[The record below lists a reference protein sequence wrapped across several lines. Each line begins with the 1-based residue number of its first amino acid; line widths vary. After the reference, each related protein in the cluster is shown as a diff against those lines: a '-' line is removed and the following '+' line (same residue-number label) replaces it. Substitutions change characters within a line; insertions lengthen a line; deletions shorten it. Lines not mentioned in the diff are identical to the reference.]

1 MGAQTSDETSRLRS
15 FTDYMSSRFKEKR
28 LSKKSRV
35 DLPPPTSGEY
45 ADYRFLSHFL
55 GVDKLQQKWEARQE
69 KLARRKKIKEAL
81 PSIIGGAIAVIVGI
95 ALIAAAIFGIT
106 LAVKSAAESQERA
119 RVEASQSAQA
129 TPSPTKTTSSPTP
142 SATQSKSPT
151 SSPSPSSSKSN
162 SDSSS
167 NSGSPNRLKNIIMTL
182 LMVMGPL
189 LLMPIVFQAIKSGNM
204 RGALGGILVI
214 VIIGAVLMALAN
226 AVIPD
231 GGTADDNVRGGAIKN
246 AVEGISGGG
255 I

>member
-1 MGAQTSDETSRLRS
+1 MGTQISDETSRLRS

-162 SDSSS
+162 SDSSNNDGKRS
-167 NSGSPNRLKNIIMTL
+167 NPIKSLILMVIGLFSLVVMVPAMRRAIQSGDIKSALVVMCVILLLGTALVAAVNFLIPDNGVASNIGGNIIKEANHGIS
-182 LMVMGPL
+182 V
-189 LLMPIVFQAIKSGNM
+189 
-204 RGALGGILVI
+204 GGI
-214 VIIGAVLMALAN
+214 
-226 AVIPD
+226 
-231 GGTADDNVRGGAIKN
+231 
-246 AVEGISGGG
+246 
-255 I
+255 

>member
-1 MGAQTSDETSRLRS
+1 MGTQISDETSRLKS

-81 PSIIGGAIAVIVGI
+81 PAIIGGTIAIIAGL
-95 ALIAAAIFGIT
+95 ALIAGAIFGIT

-142 SATQSKSPT
+142 SATPSKSPS
-151 SSPSPSSSKSN
+151 SSPSPSKSS
-162 SDSSS
+162 SDSNN
-167 NSGSPNRLKNIIMTL
+167 NSGSPNRLKSIIMTL

-204 RGALGGILVI
+204 KGALGGILVI
-214 VIIGAVLMALAN
+214 VIIGAALMALAN

>member
-1 MGAQTSDETSRLRS
+1 MGTQISDETSRLKS

-81 PSIIGGAIAVIVGI
+81 PAIIGGTIAIIAGL
-95 ALIAAAIFGIT
+95 ALIAGAIFGIT

-142 SATQSKSPT
+142 SATPSKSPT
-151 SSPSPSSSKSN
+151 SSPSPSKSS
-162 SDSSS
+162 SDSNN

-204 RGALGGILVI
+204 KGALGGILVI

-246 AVEGISGGG
+246 AVEGISVGG

>member
-1 MGAQTSDETSRLRS
+1 MGTQISDETSRLKS

-81 PSIIGGAIAVIVGI
+81 PAIIGGTIAIIAGL
-95 ALIAAAIFGIT
+95 ALIAGAIFGIT

-119 RVEASQSAQA
+119 RAEASQSAQA

-142 SATQSKSPT
+142 SPTPSKNPS
-151 SSPSPSSSKSN
+151 SSPSPSKSS
-162 SDSSS
+162 SDSSNNDGKRS
-167 NSGSPNRLKNIIMTL
+167 NPIKSLI
-182 LMVMGPL
+182 LMVIGLFSLVVMVPAMHRAVQAGDMKSALVVMCVIL
-189 LLMPIVFQAIKSGNM
+189 LLGT
-204 RGALGGILVI
+204 ALVA
-214 VIIGAVLMALAN
+214 AVNFL
-226 AVIPD
+226 IPD
-231 GGTADDNVRGGAIKN
+231 GPILSDSRSSMIEN
-246 AVEGISGGG
+246 AAVGVLEGN
-255 I
+255 

>member
-1 MGAQTSDETSRLRS
+1 MGTQISDETSRLKS

-28 LSKKSRV
+28 TNKKTRV

-81 PSIIGGAIAVIVGI
+81 PAIIGGTIAIIAGL
-95 ALIAAAIFGIT
+95 ALIAGAIFGIT

-119 RVEASQSAQA
+119 RAEASQSAQA

-142 SATQSKSPT
+142 SPTPSKSPS
-151 SSPSPSSSKSN
+151 SSPSPSKSS
-162 SDSSS
+162 SDSNN
-167 NSGSPNRLKNIIMTL
+167 NSGSPNRLKSIIMTL

-204 RGALGGILVI
+204 KGALGGILVI

-231 GGTADDNVRGGAIKN
+231 GGTVDDNVRGGAIKN

>member
-1 MGAQTSDETSRLRS
+1 MGTQISDETSRLKS

-81 PSIIGGAIAVIVGI
+81 PAIIGGTIAIIAGL
-95 ALIAAAIFGIT
+95 ALIAGAIFGIT

-119 RVEASQSAQA
+119 RAEASQSAQA

-142 SATQSKSPT
+142 SPTPSKSPS
-151 SSPSPSSSKSN
+151 SSPSPSKSS
-162 SDSSS
+162 SDSNN

-204 RGALGGILVI
+204 KGALGGILVI

-231 GGTADDNVRGGAIKN
+231 GGTVDDNVRGGAIKN

>member
-1 MGAQTSDETSRLRS
+1 MGTQISDETSKLKS

-81 PSIIGGAIAVIVGI
+81 PAIIGGTIAIIVGL

-119 RVEASQSAQA
+119 RVEAPNQPKQPPRQPKRQVAPHHQLHLPRAQAAARHPAHPRAVRTVAITMVSAQIQLRA
-129 TPSPTKTTSSPTP
+129 SS
-142 SATQSKSPT
+142 
-151 SSPSPSSSKSN
+151 
-162 SDSSS
+162 
-167 NSGSPNRLKNIIMTL
+167 
-182 LMVMGPL
+182 
-189 LLMPIVFQAIKSGNM
+189 
-204 RGALGGILVI
+204 
-214 VIIGAVLMALAN
+214 
-226 AVIPD
+226 
-231 GGTADDNVRGGAIKN
+231 
-246 AVEGISGGG
+246 
-255 I
+255 

>member
-1 MGAQTSDETSRLRS
+1 MGTQISDETSRLKS

-81 PSIIGGAIAVIVGI
+81 PAIIGGTIAIIAGL
-95 ALIAAAIFGIT
+95 ALIAGAIFGIT

-142 SATQSKSPT
+142 SATPSKSPT
-151 SSPSPSSSKSN
+151 SSPSPSKSS
-162 SDSSS
+162 SDSNN
-167 NSGSPNRLKNIIMTL
+167 NSGSPNRLKSIIMTL

-204 RGALGGILVI
+204 KGALGGILVI

-246 AVEGISGGG
+246 AAEGISGGG